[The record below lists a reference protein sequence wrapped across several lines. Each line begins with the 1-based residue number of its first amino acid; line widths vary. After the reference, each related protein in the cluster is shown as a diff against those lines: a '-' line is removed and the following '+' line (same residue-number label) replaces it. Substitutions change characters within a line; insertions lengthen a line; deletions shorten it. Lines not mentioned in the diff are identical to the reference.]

1 MIRAAPLPFA
11 VRRTPGTVLL
21 AGRPAASHS
30 SRVAAAGRR
39 SPNRTEVPMQSEMTR
54 RSLLR
59 RAVAAGSLAGI
70 GGASPL
76 LGWAAAPGPGAA
88 REGKTEFQEGG
99 ALALAR
105 LLNRARYED
114 LPPLAVEYAKMIVAS
129 TLASAANGSR
139 IDSARIL
146 RELAVERGGRP
157 EAPVWFDGTRL
168 PARDAARVNAVLSDA
183 AACDD
188 SDLRNVA
195 HCGTA
200 LTAAGLSLAER
211 TGATPRELLLAMV
224 VGYEAAGRIG
234 EARAGGRGGVH
245 ASQIVAFGA
254 AAASGRLLGLTDEEM
269 AHALGITAVTQGGLS
284 IGTNSWARE
293 YMAGNAA
300 ACGVDAALAASRG
313 FVVNGDLLDAPRGF
327 AGVYGGG
334 DAGSLVREVEEWD
347 IVRYLAVKLWP
358 GAHPF
363 SGTVEAAVNAA
374 READVRPDE
383 VREILV
389 SGRNRTSV
397 GGSRRPRDLI
407 EAIHSLPYFV
417 ASAVADRDFLLDPR
431 HAGEDLQPRGRAA
444 HGRGPARPLAA
455 RRQLR
460 VELGRNRDDRHHGR
474 GEVHEHRGRPPGLGA
489 AGDRVERR
497 GGQVPRPDA
506 RLRPSPGPHRGGA
519 PHDPGSRRAG
529 LAPGADRT
537 ACLTARVHQGG
548 RRRPSRSP
556 VEDR

>member
-1 MIRAAPLPFA
+1 
-11 VRRTPGTVLL
+11 
-21 AGRPAASHS
+21 
-30 SRVAAAGRR
+30 
-39 SPNRTEVPMQSEMTR
+39 MQSEMTR

-76 LGWAAAPGPGAA
+76 LGWAAAPGPHAA
-88 REGKTEFQEGG
+88 REGGTELQEGG

-293 YMAGNAA
+293 YMAGTAA

-313 FVVNGDLLDAPRGF
+313 FVVNGDLLDPPRGF

-358 GAHPF
+358 GAPPLLGHGRGRRQRGPRGGRPARRGPGDPRLGEEPHLGGGEPAPAGPDRGHPQPPLL
-363 SGTVEAAVNAA
+363 
-374 READVRPDE
+374 RRL
-383 VREILV
+383 R
-389 SGRNRTSV
+389 R
-397 GGSRRPRDLI
+397 GGPGL
-407 EAIHSLPYFV
+407 
-417 ASAVADRDFLLDPR
+417 LLDPR

-444 HGRGPARPLAA
+444 HGRGPARSP
-455 RRQLR
+455 R
-460 VELGRNRDDRHHGR
+460 
-474 GEVHEHRGRPPGLGA
+474 RPPSSTSGA
-489 AGDRVERR
+489 
-497 GGQVPRPDA
+497 
-506 RLRPSPGPHRGGA
+506 GA
-519 PHDPGSRRAG
+519 EP
-529 LAPGADRT
+529 
-537 ACLTARVHQGG
+537 
-548 RRRPSRSP
+548 
-556 VEDR
+556 